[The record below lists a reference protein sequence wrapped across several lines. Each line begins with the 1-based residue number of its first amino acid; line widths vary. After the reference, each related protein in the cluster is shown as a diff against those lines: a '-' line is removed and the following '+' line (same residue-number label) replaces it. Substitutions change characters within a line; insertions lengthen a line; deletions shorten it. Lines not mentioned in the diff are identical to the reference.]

1 MLIMTTKNLHLKKF
15 SPANIG
21 DDRVCVFIGKR
32 GTGKTT
38 LVSDIMYH
46 KRHLSSGVVFSA
58 TEESNAFW
66 AGHVPDL
73 FIFNDYSEDIAQNF
87 VSRQRMQLKKTGK
100 VKPAFMLCEDCLYD
114 NKLIKD
120 RSIRGIFFNGRHW
133 KIFFMLTMQFCL
145 SIPPDLRA
153 NIDYV
158 FVCRE
163 NIIQNREKIYKAF
176 FGIFP
181 TFKAFCEC
189 MDQCT
194 ENYECLVLDNTAQSN
209 HIEDCVFWY
218 KARVNPD
225 FKMGDESFWRAHLDR
240 YNPEHDD

>member
-1 MLIMTTKNLHLKKF
+1 MTSSLHLKKF
-15 SPANIG
+15 NPAKIG
-21 DDRVCVFIGKR
+21 DNRVCVFIGKR

-38 LVSDIMYH
+38 LVADIMYH
-46 KRHLSSGVVFSA
+46 KRHIPTGVVFSA

-66 AGHVPDL
+66 ANHVPDL
-73 FIFNDYSEDIAQNF
+73 FIFDDYNEGVATNF
-87 VSRQRMQLKKTGK
+87 VNRQRQQLKRNGR
-100 VKPAFMLCEDCLYD
+100 VDPAFLLCEDCLYD

-120 RSIRGIFFNGRHW
+120 KNIRGIFFNGRHW
-133 KIFFMLTMQFCL
+133 QILFFLTMQFCL

-181 TFKAFCEC
+181 TFKQFCET
-189 MDQCT
+189 MNQCT
-194 ENYECLVLDNTAQSN
+194 ENYECLVLDNTVQSN
-209 HIEDCVFWY
+209 RIEDCVFWY
-218 KARVNPD
+218 RADTDPKFR
-225 FKMGDESFWRAHLDR
+225 MGGDGFWRSHLEH